1 MLYFMGQATPFPR
14 SHPPSTPPHCCAG
27 KYGDKCAFAHSK
39 SELRR
44 LSLEEMQQAG
54 RIPNANKVHI

>member
-1 MLYFMGQATPFPR
+1 MRP
-14 SHPPSTPPHCCAG
+14 SSSTPTHTG

-54 RIPNANKVHI
+54 RIPNANK